1 MQKLSQV
8 TGKAL
13 LLFRTILKLSI
24 SSVGLSKKKLPK
36 GKSNLFGKHKS
47 QLSNQDAAT

>member
-8 TGKAL
+8 TGNVF

-24 SSVGLSKKKLPK
+24 SSVGLRKENLPK
-36 GKSNLFGKHKS
+36 GKFNLFGKHKS
-47 QLSNQDAAT
+47 QHSNQDAAT